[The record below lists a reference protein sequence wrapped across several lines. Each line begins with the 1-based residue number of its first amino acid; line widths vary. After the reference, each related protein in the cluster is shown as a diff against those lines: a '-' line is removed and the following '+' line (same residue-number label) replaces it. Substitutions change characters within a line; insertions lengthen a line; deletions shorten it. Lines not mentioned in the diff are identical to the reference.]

1 MFWIFSVLLIIHQNR
16 LKLSL
21 DKKRNY
27 NSFDEIVRNIIFSM
41 FWVCATVCLAMHVRL
56 FSLLKKSISIELS
69 VDLFFI
75 EEPEKPVF
83 SFQQRNKDDINE

>member
-27 NSFDEIVRNIIFSM
+27 NSFDENVRNIIFSM
-41 FWVCATVCLAMHVRL
+41 FWVCATRCLVLHVRL

-75 EEPEKPVF
+75 EEPVF

>member
-1 MFWIFSVLLIIHQNR
+1 
-16 LKLSL
+16 
-21 DKKRNY
+21 
-27 NSFDEIVRNIIFSM
+27 M

>member
-1 MFWIFSVLLIIHQNR
+1 
-16 LKLSL
+16 
-21 DKKRNY
+21 
-27 NSFDEIVRNIIFSM
+27 M

-75 EEPEKPVF
+75 EEPVF